1 MANYE
6 YITAT
11 GVIIPDTAQIKSEV
25 EAEFKKIFGDDFV
38 TDPETPE
45 GDLIGAIVSERMSV
59 VRNNAKLAN
68 QINPNLS
75 GGIFLDA
82 IMALTDSSR
91 DGASNSNVEIVST
104 GVAGTVVRAGS
115 RVESDAGDIWRSV
128 SEFTIPT
135 TGTVT
140 ATFKAEEFGPVA
152 ASPNT
157 ITKIKDEIL
166 GWETV
171 KNTAAAVLGKNKES
185 DPVARRKRK
194 NTLALQGR
202 STAAAVRSN
211 LADVEGVRSHSFR
224 ENITGST
231 RVIDGVTLVEH
242 SIWVAVQ
249 GGRDEDVAM
258 ALLEAKSSGS
268 DWNGKKSISVIDP
281 ESGQPYQVKFD
292 RPTEVP
298 ISIKITARPPIGTT
312 PRVEIN
318 KAIMDYAAGLL
329 GEDGFVVDGD
339 VSTIEIGAAV
349 NSELGGNAIF
359 IVSVEVAKGTGPNL
373 SFSGGTLPIAVN
385 EVATLSTSN
394 ITVAFV

>member
-211 LADVEGVRSHSFR
+211 LADVKGVRSHSFR

-292 RPTEVP
+292 EYLQR
-298 ISIKITARPPIGTT
+298 SQSR
-312 PRVEIN
+312 
-318 KAIMDYAAGLL
+318 
-329 GEDGFVVDGD
+329 
-339 VSTIEIGAAV
+339 
-349 NSELGGNAIF
+349 
-359 IVSVEVAKGTGPNL
+359 
-373 SFSGGTLPIAVN
+373 
-385 EVATLSTSN
+385 
-394 ITVAFV
+394 